1 MISLRLLCV
10 YGYDFTVWRI
20 HRRRQM
26 MMMMMMIR
34 VKQLHR
40 LILIPSHRRLQRR
53 QSQSQIVQMSRQIQL
68 TAVMLRTGRRRRIRR
83 RRKENEEWL
92 QNVHMW
98 TVLLLWSI
106 STCFA
111 LSSVENTTWHC
122 YAAVQWSWTVVS
134 EQFDHKTLKI
144 TAGNS

>member
-26 MMMMMMIR
+26 MMRMMMIR

-68 TAVMLRTGRRRRIRR
+68 TAVMLRPGRRRRIRR

-92 QNVHMW
+92 QNVHM
-98 TVLLLWSI
+98 LLLWSI

-111 LSSVENTTWHC
+111 LSTEQCGEHHVTLLYC
-122 YAAVQWSWTVVS
+122 CAVILDCGLWTVWS
-134 EQFDHKTLKI
+134 QDIENY
-144 TAGNS
+144 GW